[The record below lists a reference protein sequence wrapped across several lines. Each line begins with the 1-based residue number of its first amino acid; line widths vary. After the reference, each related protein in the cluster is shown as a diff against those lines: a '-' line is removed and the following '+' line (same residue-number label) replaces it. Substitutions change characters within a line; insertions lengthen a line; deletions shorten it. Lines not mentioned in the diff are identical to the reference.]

1 LYIVS
6 RRARADFF
14 KVLDQSRDRFGAAG
28 AERLRE
34 RLYRKF
40 DAIGRGVVKGHL
52 RRDVNV
58 SGSEGRTRPLR
69 FATVDPFVIA
79 FRPGEPAI
87 ILRIVHGARDIGRV
101 FGRRG

>member
-1 LYIVS
+1 MYIVF

-14 KVLDQSRDRFGAAG
+14 KILGGFGATG
-28 AERLRE
+28 AERLRD
-34 RLYRKF
+34 RRYRKF
-40 DAIGRGVVKGHL
+40 DAVGRGIVKGHL

-58 SGSEGRTRPLR
+58 SGSERRTRRLR

-79 FRPGEPAI
+79 FRAGEPAVI
-87 ILRIVHGARDIGRV
+87 VRIVRGARDTGRL